1 MVSIIFSLKKNL
13 HTVVVQVLGSPE
25 VSIALRRSRVLLPA
39 VLIDLK
45 EFARAISFGSILDLA
60 HVSKNR
66 SPMSTANSLCCAEAI
81 VVLVH
86 LNGDRVTS
94 LERTFSRC
102 CGRVDV
108 ALRMSDMHE
117 RCHTRYLH

>member
-1 MVSIIFSLKKNL
+1 MVSIIFSPKKNL

-39 VLIDLK
+39 VLVNLE
-45 EFARAISFGSILDLA
+45 EFARAISLGSILNLA
-60 HVSKNR
+60 HVRKNR
-66 SPMSTANSLCCAEAI
+66 SPMSTAKSLCCAEAV

-86 LNGDRVTS
+86 LDGNCVTG

-102 CGRVDV
+102 GGRANIAFISVRNV
-108 ALRMSDMHE
+108 
-117 RCHTRYLH
+117 